1 MELNLQF
8 EQHFIYFLIECINIP
23 IVGKLHVLRGKERKP
38 FEILPTQCHNIVRFC
53 TRRRLHQFAAAT

>member
-8 EQHFIYFLIECINIP
+8 EQHFIYFLIECINFP
-23 IVGKLHVLRGKERKP
+23 LVENYMFYGERKENLSK
-38 FEILPTQCHNIVRFC
+38 FCHNIVRFC